1 MDTFFLVILGFLAL
15 LAAIDLFVGVSN
27 DASNF
32 LNSAVGCRIAP
43 YKVLVAV
50 AGLGI
55 LLGATF
61 SGGMMEIA
69 KKGVFNPGMF
79 SFSDVMAIYFS
90 VMVTDVV
97 LLNFFNSMGL
107 PTSTTVSIVFEL
119 LGAAVGVE
127 VNRILERGGSLVEVG
142 AYINNEK
149 ALTMISAILVSVVVA
164 FIAGAIVQYILRVI
178 FSFHYEK
185 MYRRIGGIYGG
196 FAVTMIFYFLVMKGA
211 SGASFMTPEM
221 MQFLD
226 TNTWPILGVLFIGST
241 VLMQL
246 GLILFNLNIVKIVI
260 LAGTFALAF
269 AFAGNDLVNFV
280 GVPIAA
286 LDSAHIFEAAGAGAS
301 ASTFTMAG
309 LEQAIPA
316 PTALLLLSGV
326 IMVITLFTSKSA
338 RHVIETSVNLSS
350 SAAGEKEQ
358 FGATLPG
365 RIVVKGAM
373 KFGAFLTSVLPKP
386 FLKFLASRFE
396 PKPVEKGEDVL
407 PFDYIRASLNLIVSA
422 ILIAS
427 ATSLKLPLST
437 TYVTFMVAMGSS
449 FADRAWDR
457 ETAVYRVSG
466 VITVISGW
474 FVTAFSA
481 FVAAAIAATLVLKG
495 GEVVSVL
502 LMVIA
507 IAVIVKTNSWP
518 NKVEEAEKERIRL
531 TDRDGIRTMLDHEIP
546 RHFDNASELYGAMV
560 YGFLNDDERTLRRVV
575 NRASECLDELTEKR
589 SLYYQ
594 MAKHPTDRADS
605 DAKYFYYRSFTGMR
619 EIARTL
625 VRTSTLTRDHV
636 ANRHRV
642 FTGELAEYLKRLS
655 VEVDAARRDVAT
667 FCKVGGDL
675 TPLHTRM
682 KNLSELVDQSQEAV
696 LSDVNRFGLSLRGS
710 ELYLVLVQ
718 FVRELINRYE
728 IVVTLQWHLNQVC
741 RKEKLD
747 VLNEAHSAAVPE
759 NSGRP
764 VFPGTRKGAV
774 TGSAM
779 MADTPVRLS
788 APFVN
793 KETKL

>member
-211 SGASFMTPEM
+211 KGASFMTPDVLA
-221 MQFLD
+221 FLD
-226 TNTWPILGVLFIGST
+226 AYGTELVLGIFVVCSILL
-241 VLMQL
+241 QL
-246 GLILFNLNIVKIVI
+246 GMMFFKTNVFRIII

-338 RHVIETSVNLSS
+338 RHVIET
-350 SAAGEKEQ
+350 
-358 FGATLPG
+358 P
-365 RIVVKGAM
+365 
-373 KFGAFLTSVLPKP
+373 
-386 FLKFLASRFE
+386 
-396 PKPVEKGEDVL
+396 
-407 PFDYIRASLNLIVSA
+407 
-422 ILIAS
+422 
-427 ATSLKLPLST
+427 
-437 TYVTFMVAMGSS
+437 
-449 FADRAWDR
+449 
-457 ETAVYRVSG
+457 
-466 VITVISGW
+466 
-474 FVTAFSA
+474 
-481 FVAAAIAATLVLKG
+481 
-495 GEVVSVL
+495 
-502 LMVIA
+502 
-507 IAVIVKTNSWP
+507 
-518 NKVEEAEKERIRL
+518 
-531 TDRDGIRTMLDHEIP
+531 
-546 RHFDNASELYGAMV
+546 
-560 YGFLNDDERTLRRVV
+560 
-575 NRASECLDELTEKR
+575 
-589 SLYYQ
+589 
-594 MAKHPTDRADS
+594 
-605 DAKYFYYRSFTGMR
+605 
-619 EIARTL
+619 
-625 VRTSTLTRDHV
+625 
-636 ANRHRV
+636 
-642 FTGELAEYLKRLS
+642 
-655 VEVDAARRDVAT
+655 
-667 FCKVGGDL
+667 
-675 TPLHTRM
+675 
-682 KNLSELVDQSQEAV
+682 
-696 LSDVNRFGLSLRGS
+696 
-710 ELYLVLVQ
+710 
-718 FVRELINRYE
+718 
-728 IVVTLQWHLNQVC
+728 
-741 RKEKLD
+741 
-747 VLNEAHSAAVPE
+747 
-759 NSGRP
+759 
-764 VFPGTRKGAV
+764 
-774 TGSAM
+774 
-779 MADTPVRLS
+779 
-788 APFVN
+788 
-793 KETKL
+793 